1 MSRILLHLRGIG
13 LTFGGRPILESAEL
27 AVAEG
32 ERVAPQRLADLAR
45 RLDAH
50 DTCRRTPCYESS

>member
-13 LTFGGRPILESAEL
+13 LTFGGRHILESAEL

-32 ERVAPQRLADLAR
+32 ERVVTVGRSALREGTKVQILETKP
-45 RLDAH
+45 
-50 DTCRRTPCYESS
+50 